1 MQDLA
6 LHRGFAFGDGR
17 PLGRRLA
24 DVFAQLCVA
33 VAADNGHGDKGVSF
47 VQIGGNDE
55 IMVTMLSTD
64 SIAVP
69 EGMRIL
75 FSYPLPAEPATRRT
89 GLTVA
94 VRKLHLVLPA
104 LIKAGARLE
113 HVYDY

>member
-1 MQDLA
+1 VFTEMI
-6 LHRGFAFGDGR
+6 
-17 PLGRRLA
+17 PRLI
-24 DVFAQLCVA
+24 
-33 VAADNGHGDKGVSF
+33 DKGVSF
-47 VQIGGNDE
+47 VEIGGNDE
-55 IMVTMLSTD
+55 IMVTLLSSD

-69 EGMRIL
+69 EGIRIL

-104 LIKAGARLE
+104 LIKPGARLE